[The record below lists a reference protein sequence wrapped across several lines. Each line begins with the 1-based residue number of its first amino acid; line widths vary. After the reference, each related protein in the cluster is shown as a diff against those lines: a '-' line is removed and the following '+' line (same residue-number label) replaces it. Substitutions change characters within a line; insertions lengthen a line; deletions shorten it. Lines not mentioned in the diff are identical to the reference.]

1 MSTAPHQLSR
11 MEFVMSFN
19 LAVGASASVLN
30 ALASAHVAHD
40 EATSGA
46 ALKHASYDDGDW
58 CPTKPHF
65 PPPPPPPCGGNIG
78 DLLST
83 LPGIGGGNI
92 GDLFSTLPPIGGN
105 VLQALAGAGG
115 R

>member
-1 MSTAPHQLSR
+1 
-11 MEFVMSFN
+11 MSFN

-92 GDLFSTLPPIGGN
+92 GDLFSALPPIGGN